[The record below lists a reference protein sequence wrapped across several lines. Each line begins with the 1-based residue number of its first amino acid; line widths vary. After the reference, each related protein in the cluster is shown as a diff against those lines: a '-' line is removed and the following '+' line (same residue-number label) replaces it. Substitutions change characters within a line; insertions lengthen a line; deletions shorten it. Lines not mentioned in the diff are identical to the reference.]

1 MFIWKVGHALHL
13 HHPTFRSVT
22 NNDRIRDVCQ
32 KLGFRKPAIPQSMYI
47 YKNTGIG
54 GEGSYEVS
62 EYDSSNSFVNT
73 FHMFSISQTAS
84 GCQLFVHGTK
94 LDHRF
99 LDPIARCHHWEW
111 LPVVHQRLTQGG
123 PEATVNLIQTY
134 LLIEWIIFFAHF
146 FSDSFAMPIP
156 TVTSWSTTVHHQS
169 TPTLISCRCQS
180 KKARLSWFTDTPCTK
195 AIWTSRLRVDTHTHS
210 TSWKPIIRYIRRRI
224 GFNCPLVSHSIFY
237 EAFGR
242 KNQRK
247 PETTNKCIWLINIT
261 FFVNPNYP
269 MTTTIY
275 EINYQTNRTNKI
287 WFCFVFLLHL
297 NIRYWYLKLTS
308 RYC

>member
-22 NNDRIRDVCQ
+22 KNDRIRDVCQ

-62 EYDSSNSFVNT
+62 EYDLSNSFVNT

-123 PEATVNLIQTY
+123 TKATVNLIQTY
-134 LLIEWIIFFAHF
+134 LLIEWIILFAHF
-146 FSDSFAMPIP
+146 FFRFIRNADPNGDLLIYDRPPPVYADADFVPVPVKKGSLVLIHGYAVHKSDLNKSTKSRHAYTFHIMETDNTVYSKENWLQLPTGQSFDLLWG
-156 TVTSWSTTVHHQS
+156 VRQKKST
-169 TPTLISCRCQS
+169 
-180 KKARLSWFTDTPCTK
+180 
-195 AIWTSRLRVDTHTHS
+195 
-210 TSWKPIIRYIRRRI
+210 
-224 GFNCPLVSHSIFY
+224 
-237 EAFGR
+237 
-242 KNQRK
+242 
-247 PETTNKCIWLINIT
+247 ETGDNK
-261 FFVNPNYP
+261 
-269 MTTTIY
+269 
-275 EINYQTNRTNKI
+275 
-287 WFCFVFLLHL
+287 
-297 NIRYWYLKLTS
+297 
-308 RYC
+308 